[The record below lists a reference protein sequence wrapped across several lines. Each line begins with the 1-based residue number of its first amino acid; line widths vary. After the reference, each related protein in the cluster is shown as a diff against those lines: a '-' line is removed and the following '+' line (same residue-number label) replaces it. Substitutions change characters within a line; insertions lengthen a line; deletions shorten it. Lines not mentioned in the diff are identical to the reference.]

1 MNMPPILLAAFW
13 MSGAIV
19 SFTSMAV
26 AGRAVRQDFDT
37 FEIMMYRSI
46 LGIII
51 VVSVAGY
58 AGTLKQITR
67 NRLSLQFLRN
77 LCHFTGQ
84 NLWFYA
90 LPIIP
95 LGQLFALEFTSP
107 LWVILLA
114 PFFLG
119 ERLTPVRAFAAALGF
134 LGVMLVAR
142 PDTGGLSIGVL
153 AASLAAIAFAG
164 TTICTKILTGTERIT
179 SILFYLTVMQA
190 IFGVIMAGYDG
201 DIRLPNAQGA
211 PWLFLIGCA
220 GLLAH
225 LCMTK
230 ALSVAPAVV
239 VIPFDFAR
247 LPVIVIIGVLFY
259 NEPLEYIALLGA
271 LIILAANYLNIRAEG
286 RR

>member
-1 MNMPPILLAAFW
+1 MNMPPILLAAFY

-19 SFTSMAV
+19 SFTSMAI
-26 AGRAVRQDFDT
+26 AGRAVRQEFDT

-51 VVSVAGY
+51 VIAVAGY
-58 AGTLKQITR
+58 AGTLNQITR

-77 LCHFTGQ
+77 LFHFTGQ

-134 LGVMLVAR
+134 IGVMLVAR
-142 PDTGGLSIGVL
+142 PDTGGLSIGIL
-153 AASLAAIAFAG
+153 AAALAAIAFAG
-164 TTICTKILTGTERIT
+164 TTICTKVLTGTERIT
-179 SILFYLTVMQA
+179 SILFYLTLMQA
-190 IFGVIMAGYDG
+190 IFGIVCAGFDG
-201 DIRLPNAQGA
+201 DIKLPTADA
-211 PWLFLIGCA
+211 TPWLFLIGCA

-225 LCMTK
+225 FCMTK

-259 NEPLEYIALLGA
+259 NEPLEYVALLGA
-271 LIILAANYLNIRAEG
+271 LIILTANYLNIRAEG